1 MTYDAGIYNTNVH
14 NNNSIGDKAWDDTD
28 KDGIQHPSESGVS
41 CVTVTLYDNTNTP
54 IAVTSTDTNGMYL
67 FPFEGVWLGG
77 LLGQRVVI
85 AD

>member
-1 MTYDAGIYNTNVH
+1 MR
-14 NNNSIGDKAWDDTD
+14 
-28 KDGIQHPSESGVS
+28 VS
-41 CVTVTLYDNTNTP
+41 MMM
-54 IAVTSTDTNGMYL
+54 NGMYL